1 MLLLHKLK
9 LYKLRNAL
17 KTAVVPIDAPAA
29 KKCEFFEDFIAFF
42 LLYLTWSEWGAYVPV
57 ALPGF
62 LLIRRKQDRK
72 I

>member
-1 MLLLHKLK
+1 MLLFHKLK

-17 KTAVVPIDAPAA
+17 KTVVVPIGAPAA

-42 LLYLTWSEWGAYVPV
+42 LVYFTWSEWGAYVPV
-57 ALPGF
+57 ARPGF